1 MCLKSWSPSD
11 WAAWAQAIAAT
22 AAIYFSA
29 KFGRDQSKAQYK
41 NSRKLQKQE
50 ARNQEIVLTDAVTEI
65 IKNTDQRVKY
75 VEERLSSREAL
86 DNVINKT
93 VYFDLDCLTEVLDS
107 LKQIPL
113 KDLPSAKLVTNV
125 MHLTSAVRQLEI
137 QMEKALN
144 EYREMSA
151 EDFQKFFL
159 TLDQIKTSTSKIY
172 NETEEYLNNLKVVA
186 SDF

>member
-1 MCLKSWSPSD
+1 MNASD
-11 WAAWAQAIAAT
+11 WAAWAQAVAAT

-29 KFGRDQSKAQYK
+29 KFGRDQSKTQYK

-50 ARNQEIVLTDAVTEI
+50 AKNQEIVLTDVVTEI
-65 IKNTDQRVKY
+65 IKNTDQRVNY
-75 VEERLSSREAL
+75 VKDRLSSRDAIG
-86 DNVINKT
+86 NVINKSEH
-93 VYFDLDCLTEVLDS
+93 FDLDCLTEVLDS

-144 EYREMSA
+144 EYREMSD
-151 EDFQKFFL
+151 EDFQKFFV

-172 NETEEYLNNLKVVA
+172 NETEDYLNNLKGGT
-186 SDF
+186 SDC